1 MTVQVKD
8 SFDVLNE
15 LVQEQFKLHQDKQ
28 LYNTDVIDLDLT
40 YLDGFEDPAERQYHN
55 CNACKRFIRN
65 FGTLVYIND
74 EGEARSPFWDVDLD
88 YVPEEFRE
96 SVRRMKWRMSTAR
109 VTGVFYSAEAKLGM
123 AKNWDPKSQHDWHHF
138 NVILPPAAVY
148 RAHLST
154 AGQAMAERR
163 QEFQM
168 LQRTIPKYSLDVLE
182 QADAL
187 MQADSALRSSKF
199 RTSLQKY
206 TELIKSQRFTDNR
219 LWVIAATNPGLARF
233 GSSSVATLLDDIANG
248 KSLEEAKRL
257 FMKVIDP
264 LNYQRAQA
272 APKIG
277 NLQAAESVV
286 AALGIAASLK
296 RSVIEFSEVGGLA
309 WLPRQ
314 DRQTNANLDVFAGLA
329 QPAVKRE
336 VKRLEGPTMT
346 WLKFANE
353 VLPKAEAIFYEVKP
367 AAKPYCMVTKATD
380 GTAPVIYKWGHNFS
394 WYRWAGGSKPTD
406 FDLPEGREVVVR
418 GIGTLPSSW
427 SSPDTQRQGAIIY
440 LEGARDLDSDK
451 AGLGLYA
458 ECLIGEL
465 YNVRSSIE
473 ALSNAGTLTLAT
485 DPAAGLKI
493 TKGEAINIRL
503 GVVVGGIKTVYSIDR
518 WD

>member
-28 LYNTDVIDLDLT
+28 LYTTDVDDLDIV
-40 YLDGFEDPAERQYHN
+40 YLNGFEDPAERQYHN

-65 FGTLVYIND
+65 FGTLVYID
-74 EGEARSPFWDVDLD
+74 DQGYARTPFWDVDLRR
-88 YVPEEFRE
+88 VPEEFQHAVNEMRI
-96 SVRRMKWRMSTAR
+96 RMATAR
-109 VTGVFYSAEAKLGM
+109 VTGVFYSTEAKLGM
-123 AKNWDPKSQHDWHHF
+123 AKNWDPKAQHDWHHF
-138 NVILPPAAVY
+138 NVILPPAALF
-148 RAHLST
+148 RARLET
-154 AGQAMAERR
+154 AGQAMAERL

-168 LQRTIPKYSLDVLE
+168 IRRTIPKYSLDVLA

-187 MQADSALRSSKF
+187 MKADSTLRSSKF

-206 TELIKSQRFTDNR
+206 TELVKSRRVSDNH
-219 LWVIAATNPGLARF
+219 LWAVVAAQDGLARF
-233 GSSSVATLLDDIANG
+233 GSSSVATLLDDIASG
-248 KSLEEAKRL
+248 KSLDEAKRL

-277 NLQAAESVV
+277 NLQQAEKAVEL
-286 AALGIAASLK
+286 LGVAASLK
-296 RSVIEFSEVGGLA
+296 RSVAEFSEVGGLA

-314 DRQTNANLDVFAGLA
+314 ERQTNAKLDVFAGLA
-329 QPAVKRE
+329 KPVMKRDVKL
-336 VKRLEGPTMT
+336 LEGPTMT

-353 VLPKAEAIFYEVKP
+353 VLPTAEAIFYEVQP

-406 FDLPEGREVVVR
+406 FNLPEGREVAVR

-427 SSPDTQRQGAIIY
+427 NSLDAQRQGAILY
-440 LEGARDLDSDK
+440 LEGAQDLDIDK

-458 ECLIGEL
+458 EALIGDL
-465 YNVRSSIE
+465 YSVRSSIE
-473 ALSNAGTLTLAT
+473 ALSKAGTLTSAN

-503 GVVVGGIKTVYSIDR
+503 GVVVGGIETFYSIDR